1 MPYNDHTGPEGMGPR
16 TGRGRGMCG
25 KSGMKGNMEQID
37 AGMRRG
43 LRHGACQGQNMPGMD
58 AAQEPACDLA
68 QARGQARGQGQPGQ
82 ARGQGQPGQVRGK
95 GRGQGR
101 GMRHGACQGQNM
113 PASATNGPTRN

>member
-68 QARGQARGQGQPGQ
+68 QARGQG
-82 ARGQGQPGQVRGK
+82 RGQGQPGQV
-95 GRGQGR
+95 RGQGR

-113 PASATNGPTRN
+113 PASATDGPTRN